1 MAEEYKYGQEGKK
14 IVFQDSDKRHAD
26 LRIRLRHDGLT
37 QIQFFQ
43 AMITGYLETGLAEMT
58 VDDFAD
64 FVAAQQPSPKEQGE
78 EILLEIVS
86 LDIAVST
93 ASVKVRDGYIG
104 HVFLDTLSFLEKD
117 GSWKI
122 YNKLFHVES

>member
-43 AMITGYLETGLAEMT
+43 AMITGYLKNDVRIVDFITDVKIQISKHGKKRVDKTRRLLKEGEDLKSLFNLDDKET
-58 VDDFAD
+58 
-64 FVAAQQPSPKEQGE
+64 E
-78 EILLEIVS
+78 EIF
-86 LDIAVST
+86 DIIA
-93 ASVKVRDGYIG
+93 KELPD
-104 HVFLDTLSFLEKD
+104 L
-117 GSWKI
+117 
-122 YNKLFHVES
+122 